1 MRKQLLSSCK
11 ITWRPAMSD
20 ELLEEPKQK
29 PDEQPNPVVAEPI
42 VQQPINGQPSGLVRP
57 KRSVKKILLWVG
69 LSVAAVV
76 LAVATAVLVWYN
88 TQLAALGSDKQHLIV
103 VTIEQGAT
111 PVEIGELLQS
121 KAVIRS
127 STAFDIYTRLVNKR
141 NVLQAGTYRLSPAEN
156 TPEIVEHLVKGDV
169 DEFSITFYPGGTLK
183 QHRKVLIDAGYTAT
197 EVDEAL
203 SATYDSPLFESK
215 PASAD
220 LEGYIFGQTY
230 QFNAGASVSDILS
243 RTFEEFYATLSDN
256 NLIAGIKAQGYTLYQ
271 GITLASI
278 VQKEVASP
286 GSSEPSSDQKQ
297 VAQVFYSR
305 LAAGMTLGSDV
316 TYQYAADKLD
326 VQRDVNLDS
335 PYNTRRYE
343 GLPPGPIS
351 SPGASALEAVA
362 APASG
367 DYLFFLS
374 GDDDITYFARTD
386 AEHEAN
392 IRDHCQKKCL
402 IL

>member
-1 MRKQLLSSCK
+1 M
-11 ITWRPAMSD
+11 AD
-20 ELLEEPKQK
+20 EPLEEPKQK
-29 PDEQPNPVVAEPI
+29 PDVEPNPVVAEPI

-183 QHRKVLIDAGYTAT
+183 QHRKVLIDAGYTAA

-230 QFNAGASVSDILS
+230 QFNAGASVSDILK

-256 NLIAGIKAQGYTLYQ
+256 NLKAGIKAQGYTLYQ

-316 TYQYAADKLD
+316 TYQYAADKLG

-351 SPGASALEAVA
+351 SPGASALGAIA

-367 DYLFFLS
+367 NYLFFLS